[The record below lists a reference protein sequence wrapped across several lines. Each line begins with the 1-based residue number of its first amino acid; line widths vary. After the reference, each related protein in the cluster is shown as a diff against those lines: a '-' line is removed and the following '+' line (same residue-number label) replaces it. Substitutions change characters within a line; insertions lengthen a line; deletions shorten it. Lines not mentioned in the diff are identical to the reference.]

1 MDQRS
6 VANGTHA
13 RIARLLAALALLAT
27 ALVGVVALPAGPA
40 QAGDGNSI
48 VICDIVYFNGHP
60 VPVNCVRVPLPM
72 LAVTWPPP
80 DWCPQCLFTFDADL
94 LGDPP
99 DPAVIGKIPSEILGG
114 LADLG
119 KAELAANQNDRAALR
134 AAALQSFQS
143 AAAAIGKATYQPG
156 ASVLYDPKA
165 GKVISYASPWLDT
178 ANKNVA
184 AGLASLQ
191 AGAVPDAVGQFDAAY
206 AAIAGK

>member
-1 MDQRS
+1 MNQRS

-13 RIARLLAALALLAT
+13 TVARILAALALLAT

-40 QAGDGNSI
+40 QAGGDSI
-48 VICDIVYFNGHP
+48 VICQFVDINGHP
-60 VPVNCVRVPLPM
+60 VPVNCVRVQLPPLV
-72 LAVTWPPP
+72 AWPPP
-80 DWCPQCLFTFDADL
+80 DFCPQCLFAFDTDL

-99 DPAVIGKIPSEILGG
+99 DVAAIDKIPGLILDG

-143 AAAAIGKATYQPG
+143 VAATMGKATAQPG
-156 ASVLYDPKA
+156 ASVLYDQQS
-165 GKVISYASPWLDT
+165 GKVISFALPWLDA
-178 ANKNVA
+178 ANKNIV

-191 AGAVPDAVGQFDAAY
+191 VGAVPSAVAQFDAAY
-206 AAIAGK
+206 ANIAGK